1 MKSKRK
7 IFSLLLAICM
17 IMTMSPVFAFAE
29 VPYLSINSGASVI
42 SVTDAN
48 AEDVLGDG
56 TVSYDRETNTLT
68 LNNAELVPEG
78 SPSAPAIYVSAA
90 NKGLNLNVVGK
101 NTISHDQCMSI
112 NGQLN
117 ISGEGTLDVT
127 GKTYAIMAT
136 GGITIDGTV
145 ITASTTGSSGGGIH
159 SQSYIMIK
167 NGADVTAS
175 SSGVWGIYGKGDITI
190 ANSRVES
197 VSTSGNYYA
206 GMMSSSG
213 NIIIEDSSVNAVSA
227 NDAGIM
233 TNGDIIITDSD
244 VKATSEFPGV
254 YDDGDEI
261 GIFAIGGENISISGG
276 TVTAVS
282 TGKYANGIYG
292 FSSVRISDNA
302 EVVAETSNEDSW
314 PALCGTSGI
323 SISSSKVSA
332 KSGGDAGIF
341 SPETVTIE
349 NGSDIDAA
357 GYWPA
362 IRGNSGV
369 IISDS
374 RAEAIST
381 NDVAVFSQENVEI
394 TNSIVNASGADGA
407 SGVLSKNTVS
417 VSDSWISTSGDETF
431 EGSIENTVLI
441 NGISGKVMGEVTLPG
456 NVTISEGTTLTFEE
470 GSRLIV
476 PEYVILTNHGIM
488 DGAIDIVRY
497 GIIECDNHTGGTATC
512 TSKAVCDICGQEYGS
527 LLDHKLIRNEAKEP
541 TLDSAGNIEYW
552 YCEDCGKYF
561 SDKDAGKEIELADT
575 VIPKLPAVTEP
586 EDTEQGNDN
595 AAKDEKPVG
604 VPKTADHNNLLLW
617 ITLFGISAIGAGK
630 GLSCTYKKKH

>member
-431 EGSIENTVLI
+431 E
-441 NGISGKVMGEVTLPG
+441 
-456 NVTISEGTTLTFEE
+456 E
-470 GSRLIV
+470 GSRLII